1 MRILAPLRLPQLA
14 LLWGGLALSA
24 VGDQLYVVA
33 LSWIAVGVLGPAA
46 GYLSALGAA
55 AVLITALIGGHW
67 ADCCEQR
74 TLMMSADLIRA
85 AALIVLVAI
94 WNVLE
99 RPSAA
104 GLVIVVVVLACG
116 QAVFRPALQ
125 SLIPVLVAEVRLL
138 PASNALFDAT
148 DRIARLLGP
157 GLVGLMA
164 AFIPAKHFL
173 SLDAASFA
181 ISAVAL
187 LLIPRV
193 FPVPPIRHEGPPFT
207 FPTAMA
213 RGFRAVLRH
222 RLLGF
227 VLKTNGVVN
236 GMWYATF
243 FLAVPLIINR
253 HGVTGPGGTGL
264 AAYGLVISAYGCTNL
279 LGTLIVGGRGMP
291 ANPAPLIF
299 CGNVMLGSGILLLA
313 LTEALGLPHGWLLP
327 AYVASAAI
335 AAFGGPMQDIPTAVL
350 RQTEIPRV
358 DLPAATRAFL
368 VMANA
373 GMLLAML
380 IAPALFA
387 AMPSA
392 VVIGGSGAAVA
403 AIGLAGLWQ
412 FAGRAAP
419 RDRPARFS
427 PRARCAPTP
436 PT

>member
-1 MRILAPLRLPQLA
+1 
-14 LLWGGLALSA
+14 
-24 VGDQLYVVA
+24 
-33 LSWIAVGVLGPAA
+33 
-46 GYLSALGAA
+46 
-55 AVLITALIGGHW
+55 
-67 ADCCEQR
+67 
-74 TLMMSADLIRA
+74 
-85 AALIVLVAI
+85 
-94 WNVLE
+94 
-99 RPSAA
+99 
-104 GLVIVVVVLACG
+104 
-116 QAVFRPALQ
+116 
-125 SLIPVLVAEVRLL
+125 
-138 PASNALFDAT
+138 
-148 DRIARLLGP
+148 
-157 GLVGLMA
+157 
-164 AFIPAKHFL
+164 
-173 SLDAASFA
+173 
-181 ISAVAL
+181 
-187 LLIPRV
+187 
-193 FPVPPIRHEGPPFT
+193 
-207 FPTAMA
+207 
-213 RGFRAVLRH
+213 VLRH

-253 HGVTGPGGTGL
+253 HGVTGPGGTCL

-313 LTEALGLPHGWLLP
+313 LTEARGLPHGWLLP
-327 AYVASAAI
+327 AYVASAAT

-403 AIGLAGLWQ
+403 AIGLAGLWR

-427 PRARCAPTP
+427 ARTRCAPTP